1 MKWITATDLELW
13 AERKDSEG
21 KLSELLRRLIT
32 VSVDRIENIHFPSGE
47 STNMPGWDGYLLC
60 KDGAPPFVPDGTSV
74 WEHSTEKDVAGK
86 AFDDFNKRSGPI
98 GRPLPSGFDYAS
110 TTYVA
115 VTLRRWHEP
124 KKKKENSR
132 DGFIKHGRSINKWS
146 DIKVI
151 DADDLEHWLELCPS
165 VAAWLALT
173 ERVGEIPSTVQSVDE
188 AWHYWR
194 HLSEPPLTEDLLL
207 VDREKEATTLLE
219 SLVQASKYI
228 HIKADSLNEA
238 QAFVIA
244 AVQSLPH
251 EDSRRNFILSRA
263 IVIKDEQTA
272 LQLPKGEGKRLII
285 IARDNAKMSAGGLA
299 ANGHTVIVPL
309 GNADQGKPP
318 DIVLRRPSR
327 TSFAKGL
334 QSLGIDPAQTELL
347 ARQCGCSVTV
357 FQRRK
362 PSSIPQLP
370 SWATKEHLRLLI
382 PALLAGGWTERSD
395 ADKTILSSL
404 SEKTYDKYAEVL
416 HELLSVDEPPIAHAG
431 DVWSLAAPADAFTL
445 SEHLIT
451 PQDLARLEKSVV
463 DVFSEIDPGLDLEAS
478 ERPFASLHGKTLKH
492 SSWLRHGLS
501 QTLLLVAVIGNR
513 LTFPHGMDQQIFVNR
528 LIQQLPGLKSNP
540 RLLVS
545 LRDQLPV
552 LVEAAPDPFVEAMET
567 LLQGDDRIA
576 QIIFTDKDSSLFGDC
591 RHAGILWALEVLAWD
606 SEWLPR
612 ICLILARLAEI
623 DPGGTYS
630 NRPIR
635 SLREIFLPW
644 HPGTNATHKQ
654 RLQAIDLVI
663 RRFPSVGWQLLSS
676 LFPSFHDISHPTQ
689 EPIWRESGLSQRE
702 VVTRQVAFETYDG
715 VITRALDLVD
725 HDLDRWKT
733 IIDNLSNFSPD
744 YRTKVYELLESIC
757 TTELSDRTKAVL
769 WNLLRDHVNKHLAF
783 RDAQWALPEAELV
796 RAEKLMSSLEPSDAR
811 QKYKWLFDEHFP
823 DLPMRKSD
831 HDAFSSELNT
841 LRSRAVGEII
851 QQSGISELLQFIET
865 IAFPGMIAGP
875 VIEYSTDINQLL
887 DIIESSMEHGQS
899 NKVFAKC
906 LSSQALEKYGEE
918 WGNRLLS
925 HAALKKWND
934 ETIATLLL
942 DWPDDMETF
951 RKIASLGESVD
962 RLYWSHRFAWIRN
975 KSHDICTFAVEKLIS
990 VGRALD
996 AIGLSDD
1003 CSKELESALLLKIL
1017 DKALLEIDSSS
1028 RSLQGLDYHIEQILS
1043 TLKIRND
1050 ISRTEVAR
1058 REYSYLPLLV
1068 HYGERKDLVLHEIL
1082 ASDPSFFVEV
1092 LCDVYKPASG
1102 KPEENLDEN
1111 RRLRAEYGYKLLDSW
1126 QVLPGASAGGALDAG
1141 ILINWV
1147 RKVRELASKKDRA
1160 DIADQEIGKLLA
1172 YAPIDPE
1179 DGAWPHKAVRELL
1192 EELANSEIE
1201 RGISIEQFNK
1211 RGVVSKAMFEGGK
1224 QERDLSEQWRQWSA
1238 TVGSRWHRTFSL
1250 LREISDSWE
1259 RYARQEDERAEQDRL
1274 KYR

>member
-21 KLSELLRRLIT
+21 KLPELLRRLIT
-32 VSVDRIENIHFPSGE
+32 ASIERIDDIHFPSGE
-47 STNMPGWDGYLLC
+47 STNRPGWDGYLLC
-60 KDGAPPFVPDGTSV
+60 EKGALPFVPDVTSV
-74 WEHSTEKDVAGK
+74 WEMSTQKDVPAK
-86 AFDDFNKRSGPI
+86 ALDDFDKRSAPT
-98 GRPLPSGFDYAS
+98 GRPLPSGFEYAS
-110 TTYVA
+110 TTYIA
-115 VTLRRWHEP
+115 ITLRRWPEP
-124 KKKKENSR
+124 KKKEERSR
-132 DGFIKHGRSINKWS
+132 TGFIEYGRSINKWA
-146 DIKVI
+146 DIRVI
-151 DADDLEHWLELCPS
+151 DADDLELWLERCPP
-165 VAAWLALT
+165 VAAWLAR
-173 ERVGEIPSTVQSVDE
+173 EGVGRIPATVQSVDE
-188 AWHYWR
+188 SWHFWQ
-194 HLSEPPLTEDLLL
+194 HLSDPPLSEAILL
-207 VDREKEATTLLE
+207 VEREKEMASLIE
-219 SLVQASKYI
+219 SLSQPSKII

-244 AVQSLPH
+244 AVQSLPP
-251 EDSRRNFILSRA
+251 EDLRRLFILSRA
-263 IVIKDEQTA
+263 ILVKDEQTA
-272 LQLPKGEGKRLII
+272 LQIPKGDSRQFIVI
-285 IARDNAKMSAGGLA
+285 VRDNAKKCAGGLA
-299 ANGHTVIVPL
+299 ANGHTVVVPL
-309 GNADQGKPP
+309 GNADREKPP

-327 TSFAKGL
+327 MAFAKGL

-362 PSSIPQLP
+362 PSS
-370 SWATKEHLRLLI
+370 TKELPPWVTNENLRLLI
-382 PALLAGGWTERSD
+382 PALLVGGWTERSD
-395 ADKTILSSL
+395 ADKTILSCL
-404 SEKTYDKYAEVL
+404 SEKTYDKYVEVL
-416 HELLSVDEPPIAHAG
+416 HELLLVDEPPIARVG
-431 DVWSLAAPADAFTL
+431 DVWTLAAPADAFTL

-501 QTLLLVAVIGNR
+501 QTLLLVAVIGNK
-513 LTFPHGMDQQIFVNR
+513 LTFPNGMDQQTFVNR

-552 LVEAAPDPFVEAMET
+552 LVEAAPDPFVEALET

-606 SEWLPR
+606 PEWLPR
-612 ICLILARLAEI
+612 ICLIFARLTEI

-635 SLREIFLPW
+635 SLREVFLPW
-644 HPGTNATHKQ
+644 HPGTNTTLKQ

-676 LFPSFHDISHPTQ
+676 LFPSFHAISNPTQ
-689 EPIWRESGLSQRE
+689 EPMWRESSLSQRE
-702 VVTRQVAFETYDG
+702 VLTRQVAFETYDG
-715 VITRALDLVD
+715 VITRALNLVD

-744 YRTKVYELLESIC
+744 QRTKVYELLESVC
-757 TTELSDRTKAVL
+757 TAELSDNAKAVF

-796 RAEKLMSSLEPSDAR
+796 RSEKLMSVLEPSDAR
-811 QKYKWLFDEHFP
+811 LKHKWLFDEHFP

-865 IAFPGMIAGP
+865 IAFPGMTAGP
-875 VIEYSTDINQLL
+875 VIEYSTGIDQLL
-887 DIIESSMEHGQS
+887 DILEGSVKHGQN

-925 HAALKKWND
+925 RASLKKWDD

-951 RKIASLGESVD
+951 TKIASLGESVD
-962 RLYWSHRFAWIRN
+962 RLYWSHRFTWIRN
-975 KSHDICTFAVEKLIS
+975 KSHDICTFAVKKLIS

-996 AIGLSDD
+996 AIGLADD
-1003 CSKELESALLLKIL
+1003 CSKELESDLLLDVL
-1017 DKALLEIDSSS
+1017 DKALLEINSSS
-1028 RSLQGLDYHIEQILS
+1028 KPFQGIDYHVEQILT
-1043 TLKIRND
+1043 TLKSRTD
-1050 ISRTEVAR
+1050 ISRAEVAR

-1068 HYGERKDLVLHEIL
+1068 SYGECKDLVLHEIL

-1102 KPEENLDEN
+1102 EPEESLDEN

-1126 QVLPGASAGGALDAG
+1126 QVLPGASANGALDADV
-1141 ILINWV
+1141 LISWV
-1147 RKVRELASKKDRA
+1147 KKVRELASQKDRA
-1160 DIADQEIGKLLA
+1160 DIADQEIGKLLVHT
-1172 YAPIDPE
+1172 PIDPE
-1179 DGAWPHKAVRELL
+1179 DGAWPHRAVRELL
-1192 EELANSEIE
+1192 EELAITQIE
-1201 RGISIEQFNK
+1201 RGISVEQFNN

-1224 QERDLSEQWRQWSA
+1224 QERDLAEQYRQWAS
-1238 TVGSRWHRTFSL
+1238 TVDSRWHRTLSL